1 MTEKCFEERF
11 RDVEEN
17 YKVITNRIAEA
28 AVRSGRK
35 PEDITFL
42 AATKTVP
49 AEVINH
55 AIGCGLRFIGENRV
69 QEFMDKYEKID
80 WDKGVSGQI
89 IGRLQTNKVKYIIDK
104 VDCIQS
110 VDSVKL
116 AKEISRLAEKIGRKM
131 PVLIEVNIGGEES
144 KVDNVFMNC
153 LSMGM
158 SSDYAEAIEC
168 GATMVRIGSSLFGPR
183 DYTR

>member
-69 QEFMDKYEKID
+69 QEFMDKYEKD
-80 WDKGVSGQI
+80 RLGQ
-89 IGRLQTNKVKYIIDK
+89 GRFRPDHRAL
-104 VDCIQS
+104 VDEQG
-110 VDSVKL
+110 
-116 AKEISRLAEKIGRKM
+116 EIYHR
-131 PVLIEVNIGGEES
+131 
-144 KVDNVFMNC
+144 
-153 LSMGM
+153 
-158 SSDYAEAIEC
+158 
-168 GATMVRIGSSLFGPR
+168 
-183 DYTR
+183 

>member
-69 QEFMDKYEKID
+69 QEFMEGKPAK
-80 WDKGVSGQI
+80 KVVVVP
-89 IGRLQTNKVKYIIDK
+89 GRL
-104 VDCIQS
+104 
-110 VDSVKL
+110 
-116 AKEISRLAEKIGRKM
+116 
-131 PVLIEVNIGGEES
+131 VNI
-144 KVDNVFMNC
+144 VC
-153 LSMGM
+153 
-158 SSDYAEAIEC
+158 
-168 GATMVRIGSSLFGPR
+168 
-183 DYTR
+183 